1 MPIPSVGSGYQITDG
16 NVNEP
21 QISPQGTPAAKT
33 GAAFT
38 LTAADMIAGI
48 ITVNGGTAGAV
59 TATLPTVATLE
70 ATLTNFKVD
79 SSLDIYI
86 VNISTVAAE
95 DATMTTNTGW
105 TLVGNMFVASNAA
118 TTDVSS
124 AKFRARKTGVGSWTL
139 YRIA

>member
-1 MPIPSVGSGYQITDG
+1 MPIPTVGSGYQYTDG

-21 QISPQGTPAAKT
+21 QIFPQGTPAAKT
-33 GAAFT
+33 GASFT
-38 LTAADMIAGI
+38 MTAADLIAGI

-79 SSLDIYI
+79 AAFDLHV

-124 AKFRARKTGVGSWTL
+124 AKFRARKTGVGTWTL
-139 YRIA
+139 YRMA